1 MTTQNFVTLPREA
14 VERACE
20 YLLSIEHHMM
30 TTHNNKTWDAHRL
43 ASRELSAA
51 LTEQVQPA
59 QGEPTSGDYALGYA
73 EGFNDACK
81 PSNAE
86 VRGA

>member
-1 MTTQNFVTLPREA
+1 MTTQNFVTLPREV
-14 VERACE
+14 VEQ
-20 YLLSIEHHMM
+20 L
-30 TTHNNKTWDAHRL
+30 TDAL
-43 ASRELSAA
+43 ANRCGTNSDEWSLINTVRAA

-59 QGEPTSGDYALGYA
+59 QWEQTSGDYALGYA
-73 EGFNDACK
+73 KGFNDACK